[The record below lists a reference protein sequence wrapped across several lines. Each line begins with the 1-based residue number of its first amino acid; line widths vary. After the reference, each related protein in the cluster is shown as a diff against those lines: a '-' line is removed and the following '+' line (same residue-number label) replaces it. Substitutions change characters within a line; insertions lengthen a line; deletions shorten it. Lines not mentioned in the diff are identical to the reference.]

1 MYLSGWVSS
10 DLFNPF
16 GIVMFCDNKHLKKQC
31 QYYLSAK
38 NSTFDFCFISV
49 FGFSILLLPDSGKP

>member
-38 NSTFDFCFISV
+38 NSTFDFSLP
-49 FGFSILLLPDSGKP
+49 LLQQLYNWVEE